1 MSMPSSA
8 HGSLRGSLFET
19 TLMSLPS
26 TLIVSLST
34 IFTSALKV
42 PSMESYLSKWDAYT
56 RDFTKVKKERSKMLN
71 YCKQLTF
78 LTPPLSLSTTTSRG
92 ESLRPC
98 QHLRKFLPILP
109 NPLMATF
116 SFATVSPLT
125 GEDVPTA

>member
-1 MSMPSSA
+1 MSMPRSA

-56 RDFTKVKKERSKMLN
+56 RFHQGQKERSKMLN

-125 GEDVPTA
+125 GEGVPTA